1 MTMPEHARDFRSL
14 RALVTLT
21 AAILLL
27 AAGTQEAEQSAGPQ
41 TRADLGQV
49 PRLQS
54 ASAGQ
59 LRLTA
64 DRAARLARASA
75 EGLDYVPGEA
85 LVKFRA
91 GASVAVQAQAVDGLA
106 RRDATGMRWIG
117 DVALVTSDVE
127 MDARALAA
135 ALAADPSVE
144 YAEPNYLARL
154 DPVATGYAAPL
165 SGGAVPNLVPNDPD
179 YASRQ
184 WNFDAIGL
192 PRAWDISPGGDSSV
206 IVAIVDTGVTASA
219 GTMTFRLWTG
229 SSFVDA
235 PIAYA
240 TNTDLSA
247 SRFVA
252 PMDFVFFDAGGPVID
267 MDGHGSHVAA
277 TVAEDTNNGFGL
289 AGIAYNVRIMPVK
302 VCLGYWE
309 FMFIRG
315 EDGVTGF
322 ANPDTSSC
330 PFSAL
335 AEGIRYAADNGARI
349 INMSLGGTGQSN
361 TLRDAMRYAIDKGVF
376 ISMSGGNRAE
386 TGNQVGYPAFY
397 GQQFGGAMA
406 ASSVGRNLAKA
417 YYSST
422 GSYIEIAAP
431 GGDARSG
438 GSGGVIWQST
448 VRQPDVNPFLTM
460 PRFDRYEGSG
470 FQGTS
475 MAAPHV
481 AGLAAL
487 LMSRGITSPAHV
499 EGIITQTA
507 RDLGASGK
515 DDEFGHGLIQPRAAL
530 FGLGIR

>member
-1 MTMPEHARDFRSL
+1 MQAFV
-14 RALVTLT
+14 ALT
-21 AAILLL
+21 AAFLLL
-27 AAGTQEAEQSAGPQ
+27 ATGAQEAEQPTPQ
-41 TRADLGQV
+41 TRADMGQAV
-49 PRLQS
+49 RPLS
-54 ASAGQ
+54 ASSGQ

-64 DRAARLARASA
+64 DRAVRFARATA
-75 EGLDYVPGEA
+75 EDLEYVPGEV
-85 LVKFRA
+85 LVKFRS
-91 GASVAVQAQAVDGLA
+91 GASPAAQAAAVDGLA
-106 RRDATGMRWIG
+106 RRDSAGLRWIG

-127 MDARALAA
+127 FDARVLAA
-135 ALAADPSVE
+135 TLAADPNVE

-154 DPVATGYAAPL
+154 DPVATGHAAPL
-165 SGGAVPNLVPNDPD
+165 SGGAVPNVVPNDPD
-179 YASRQ
+179 YGPRQ
-184 WNFDAIGL
+184 WNFDAIGM
-192 PRAWDISPGGDSSV
+192 PRAWDISPGGSSSI

-240 TNTDLSA
+240 TNTDMSS
-247 SRFVA
+247 SRIVS

-289 AGIAYNVRIMPVK
+289 AGVAYNVRVMPVK
-302 VCLGYWE
+302 VCFGYWE
-309 FMFIRG
+309 VMFARG
-315 EDGVTGF
+315 EDGTPGF
-322 ANPDTSSC
+322 ADPDTGGC
-330 PFSAL
+330 PFSAV
-335 AEGIRYAADNGARI
+335 AEGIRYAADNGAKV

-386 TGNQVGYPAFY
+386 TGNAVGYPAFY
-397 GQQFGGAMA
+397 GQQFSGAMTT
-406 ASSVGRNLAKA
+406 SSVGRTLAKA

-431 GGDARSG
+431 GGDGRSG

-448 VRQPDVNPFLTM
+448 VRQPDVNPFLTI

-487 LMSRGITSPAHV
+487 LMSRGITSPAHI
-499 EGIITQTA
+499 EAIITQTA

-515 DDEFGHGLIQPRAAL
+515 DDEFGHGLVQPRAAL